1 MEPGCRNWTRSVS
14 QQAICAHRRRRPPVG
29 HLRAGGG
36 YDLCLPPTA
45 RGCCGTKI
53 VSDRL
58 HAVSRGALLWLG
70 SRKNAQLVISRV
82 PLTRRV
88 ARRFVAGDRAEDATE
103 AIRRLNAQG
112 VDGVLNLL
120 GEGVTT
126 SADAD
131 AAAAEYAD
139 AIAVAAG
146 QVRTSITLKP
156 SQLGLLFD
164 AAGCAARLRQVAVQA
179 AAAGLG
185 LEVDMEQSSHVAA
198 TIETFLSAGLDPL
211 PRLAIQACLHR
222 SPSDLETLIGAGVR
236 TRLVKGAYLEGPGVA
251 IQQTGAISRRY
262 GELSTLL
269 LERGADP
276 AFATHDSTLTTTS
289 CVRPVVW
296 VGTRGIS
303 SFRCCTGFAAT
314 SRSSSPEPAFGCAPM
329 FPSGRPGIRT
339 WFGASPS
346 GRRTCASSPA
356 PWSANSAGAARPGL
370 QDTHD
375 RAARRGQRRPR

>member
-1 MEPGCRNWTRSVS
+1 M
-14 QQAICAHRRRRPPVG
+14 
-29 HLRAGGG
+29 
-36 YDLCLPPTA
+36 
-45 RGCCGTKI
+45 
-53 VSDRL
+53 SDRL

-70 SRKNAQLVISRV
+70 NRKNAQLVISRV

-131 AAAAEYAD
+131 AAAAEYVN

-179 AAAGLG
+179 AAVGLG

-222 SPSDLETLIGAGVR
+222 SPSDLETLIDAGVR

-251 IQQTGAISRRY
+251 IQQTGAINRRY

-269 LERGADP
+269 LDRGDDP
-276 AFATHDSTLTTTS
+276 AFATHDSALIDH
-289 CVRPVVW
+289 VV
-296 VGTRGIS
+296 GEAR
-303 SFRCCTGFAAT
+303 RL
-314 SRSSSPEPAFGCAPM
+314 
-329 FPSGRPGIRT
+329 GRDKRDFEFQMLYGIRRDLQVELARAGFRVRAYVP
-339 WFGASPS
+339 FGPAWYPYLVRRLAERPANLRFFARALV
-346 GRRTCASSPA
+346 GR
-356 PWSANSAGAARPGL
+356 
-370 QDTHD
+370 
-375 RAARRGQRRPR
+375 